1 MARNCKTDAYL
12 YEPEDFPMTSPKTR
26 VLYQDDLFRMS
37 LSNLCASNH
46 LLMVLASNIQWV
58 LFDGSYCVD
67 KGHPVLPTQM
77 MVGLNLTKHERNL
90 LNEGAIRLRL
100 EKPYTHYFGS
110 ESCFQK
116 VMPLDSGK
124 QTRFCGRI
132 EKGEVSVDF
141 AGYSN
146 SGLGGEDAE
155 AYANA
160 LGEVEYISKWKAHKR
175 YEFRVKVGVACQVEQ
190 ITDTK
195 MKDEFVDRGYRRH
208 SVTDAKVYISGQMRV
223 MRHEYKAKASTGDGT
238 GDWPMKVTR
247 LLNLELPEGIEDG
260 KMNVMVRGVIHNM
273 RIILRQNQNFLHQ
286 TLKTTIRN
294 WTAVQNR
301 ICPCLLRESF
311 MFLKISL
318 KGFFRTN

>member
-1 MARNCKTDAYL
+1 M
-12 YEPEDFPMTSPKTR
+12 
-26 VLYQDDLFRMS
+26 
-37 LSNLCASNH
+37 
-46 LLMVLASNIQWV
+46 
-58 LFDGSYCVD
+58 D
-67 KGHPVLPTQM
+67 KGHPILPTQM
-77 MVGLNLTKHERNL
+77 MVGLHLVKYKHSL
-90 LNEGAIRLRL
+90 SDEGAIRLRP

-116 VMPLDSGK
+116 VMPLDSDK

-132 EKGEVSVDF
+132 EKEEVLVDF

-155 AYANA
+155 AYASA
-160 LGEVEYISKWKAHKR
+160 LGEVEYISKWKVHKH
-175 YEFRVKVGVACQVEQ
+175 YEFRVKVGVACQVDQ

-195 MKDEFVDRGYRRH
+195 VKDEFVDRGYRRH
-208 SVTDAKVYISGQMRV
+208 RVTDAKVYISGQRRV

-273 RIILRQNQNFLHQ
+273 RIILRKNQNFFRQ
-286 TLKTTIRN
+286 TLKTTIQS

-301 ICPCLLRESF
+301 TCPCLLRESF
-311 MFLKISL
+311 MFLKIS
-318 KGFFRTN
+318 